1 MNNNKINDLKTTLP
15 LEWMMILTS
24 GLLLFLSLWMV
35 FYYAPEEKVM
45 GAVQR
50 IFYFHVASA
59 WIGFMAFFVTFL
71 GSVLYLIYTA
81 RKWDILAKASAEIGF
96 VFISITLV
104 TGMLWAKPVWGV
116 YWTWEPR
123 LTISAVQWLL
133 YFSYYLLRKSSRN
146 TVSEARLA
154 AVFGVLAFI
163 TVPLSWY
170 AIRIWRTI
178 HPQVFTGSSTGLPHK
193 MMLTLIVSIVSFTF
207 IYLSFLIQRIHLENA
222 RINRAEAHR

>member
-1 MNNNKINDLKTTLP
+1 MNDTKGTELKKIFLP
-15 LEWMMILTS
+15 MWLMILVS
-24 GLLLFLSLWMV
+24 GLLLFVSLWMV
-35 FYYAPEEKVM
+35 FFYAPEEKTM
-45 GAVQR
+45 GVVQK

-71 GSVLYLIYTA
+71 GSVFFLLYKA
-81 RKWDILAKASAEIGF
+81 KKWDILAKSSAEIGF

-116 YWTWEPR
+116 FWAWEPR

-133 YFSYYLLRKSSRN
+133 YFSYSLLRKSSRN
-146 TVSEARLA
+146 RNSEARLA
-154 AVFGVLAFI
+154 AVFGILAFI

-178 HPQVFTGSSTGLPHK
+178 HPQVFAGSSTVLPPK
-193 MMLTLIVSIVSFTF
+193 MMATLIVSVVVFTF
-207 IYLSFLIQRIHLENA
+207 IYLSFLIQRMQLEYAQHNLTE
-222 RINRAEAHR
+222 NS